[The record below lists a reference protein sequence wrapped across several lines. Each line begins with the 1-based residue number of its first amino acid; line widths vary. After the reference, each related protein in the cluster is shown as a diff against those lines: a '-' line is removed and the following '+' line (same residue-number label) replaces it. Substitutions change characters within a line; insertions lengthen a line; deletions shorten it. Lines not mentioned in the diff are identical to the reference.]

1 MALLWKGIEMRPTK
15 EQITAYLQEN
25 YDEGSIVNVLK
36 MVNHFIDE
44 TMKDAI
50 VIPEWPDGADR
61 AWIQFACGNQN
72 MPYKSTTIIRPKQTL
87 KFSVGETVFISCAG
101 PNPVV
106 AVIID
111 INLSSEFPY
120 VIDYFGRN
128 SKHAVSN
135 NSDFIKKFDPKF
147 IGKPWSEI

>member
-1 MALLWKGIEMRPTK
+1 MRPTK

-50 VIPEWPDGADR
+50 VIPDVSEWPSNAVGISVNYFDR
-61 AWIQFACGNQN
+61 IGNSMTSCYHN
-72 MPYKSTTIIRPKQTL
+72 IKIIERPKQPP